1 VTAPPRTATSTRGS
15 TTAPARRRDPVPS
28 GGRDPA
34 VQRGRS
40 PAVARAYARRAQRT
54 GVWTAGPGNADT
66 GRTPFVMLI
75 MALLAVTLVATLW
88 LSTAATADSYHL
100 QNARK
105 VARQLTERSESL
117 GRQVATLET
126 APELARR
133 ARELGMVPAGD
144 AARLVVRPDGGVV
157 LIGQPRRATAPA
169 APPAPPQPGPTPP
182 QPGPTPPQPGPT
194 PPQPGP
200 TPPQPGPVPSQPAP
214 APPQSVLPP
223 PAAQVPPLAGVS
235 VPPATGPA
243 PPATSSPGRT

>member
-1 VTAPPRTATSTRGS
+1 MTAPARTATPTRGR

-34 VQRGRS
+34 SQRGRS

-54 GVWTAGPGNADT
+54 GVRRAGPGSADT
-66 GRTPFVMLI
+66 GRTPFVMLV

-117 GRQVATLET
+117 SRQVATLET

-157 LIGQPRRATAPA
+157 LVGQPRRATAPA
-169 APPAPPQPGPTPP
+169 PPPAPPVIPAPPAAPAPP
-182 QPGPTPPQPGPT
+182 QVGPIPPQA
-194 PPQPGP
+194 
-200 TPPQPGPVPSQPAP
+200 GPVPSQPA
-214 APPQSVLPP
+214 AVPPQPGTPV
-223 PAAQVPPLAGVS
+223 PATPVTPLVGVPVPPVPGP
-235 VPPATGPA
+235 VPPVP
-243 PPATSSPGRT
+243 SSPGRT